1 MANNIDWGQAVNNTI
16 GWGQGAVNNTIS
28 WGSIYIDSYS
38 GETELL
44 GDEAADALAF
54 QARVIADSGS
64 FEALGCLIET
74 INF

>member
-1 MANNIDWGQAVNNTI
+1 MNTIGWGQAVNNTI

-28 WGSIYIDSYS
+28 WGSIYEDSYS

-44 GDEAADALAF
+44 GATYNYAVEF
-54 QARVIADSGS
+54 RARVIADGGI
-64 FEALGCLIET
+64 FEAFECLIET